1 METTTNNNHLTLTTF
16 AKSSGC
22 GCKIA
27 PAALQ
32 DILQSQQQ
40 LPTAQLLV
48 GNHTND
54 DAAVYDL
61 GNGTAL
67 IATTDFFTPIVND
80 AYTFGR
86 IAAANAISDV
96 YAMGGTPTLALAI
109 LGWPLEK
116 LPASVA
122 NQVMEGARY
131 TCKQAGIPLAGGHS
145 IESTEP
151 FFGLSVNG
159 LVATQNITTN
169 SNAQL
174 GDVLYLTKPLGSGIL
189 AAALKRDQINEAQY
203 ETLVALT
210 TALNHQGVWIAQQ
223 PGVHAMT
230 DVTGFGL
237 LGHVQEMAMSNNLA
251 VTLHYQQIPIAA
263 DVTALVNAR
272 IVPDAV
278 YKNWGAYGSHVQIA
292 SNAPM
297 MEAFNILSDPQTN
310 GGLLVA
316 VAASDAD
323 AFEAAYL
330 TQFQTPIFKIGV
342 FTNPTIGDKIIK
354 VHS

>member
-1 METTTNNNHLTLTTF
+1 METTNNNNPTLTAF

-40 LPTAQLLV
+40 LPTEKLLV

-145 IESTEP
+145 IESAEP

-159 LVATQNITTN
+159 LVATQHITTN
-169 SNAQL
+169 SNAQP

-189 AAALKRDQINEAQY
+189 AAALKRNQIHESQY
-203 ETLVALT
+203 ETLISLT
-210 TALNHQGVWIAQQ
+210 TALNHQGIWIAQQ
-223 PGVHAMT
+223 QGVHAMT

-237 LGHVQEMAMSNNLA
+237 LGHIKEMATSNNLA
-251 VTLHYQQIPIAA
+251 VTLSYQQIPIAA
-263 DVTALVNAR
+263 DVITLVNAR

-278 YKNWGAYGSHVQIA
+278 YKNWGAYGSDVQML
-292 SNAPM
+292 SDVPT

-310 GGLLVA
+310 GGLLIA
-316 VAASDAD
+316 VAANDA
-323 AFEAAYL
+323 ATFEAAYVA
-330 TQFQTPIFKIGV
+330 QFQQSIFKIGA
-342 FTNPTIGDKIIK
+342 FTNAVVEQKIIT
-354 VHS
+354 VQS